1 MHTYRAYNV
10 GMKSRQTPKTVQLT
24 IRGVPSQ
31 VKNLLH
37 HRAQA
42 ERKSLNTVLV
52 EALNSSAGLDISQM
66 AYGDLDHLVGLW
78 QDDHDFDSAM
88 RAQDEIDET
97 IWP

>member
-1 MHTYRAYNV
+1 
-10 GMKSRQTPKTVQLT
+10 MKSRQRPKTVQLT

-31 VKNLLH
+31 VKNLLYD
-37 HRAQA
+37 RAQA
-42 ERKSLNTVLV
+42 ERKSLNMVLV
-52 EALNSSAGLDISQM
+52 EALNSSAGIDLAQM

-88 RAQDEIDET
+88 RAQDEVDET